1 MTSSIEKMS
10 IKKALKRS
18 NLVDHSE
25 KGASVLI
32 KFVSKTGQQDETE
45 FDLYS
50 DHKWAELEE
59 LWSSMYNEMGAE
71 ENSILCIEDR
81 GFLN

>member
-1 MTSSIEKMS
+1 MTSSIEKIS
-10 IKKALKRS
+10 IQKALKRS

-25 KGASVLI
+25 KGTSVLI

-50 DHKWAELEE
+50 DHK
-59 LWSSMYNEMGAE
+59 
-71 ENSILCIEDR
+71 
-81 GFLN
+81 